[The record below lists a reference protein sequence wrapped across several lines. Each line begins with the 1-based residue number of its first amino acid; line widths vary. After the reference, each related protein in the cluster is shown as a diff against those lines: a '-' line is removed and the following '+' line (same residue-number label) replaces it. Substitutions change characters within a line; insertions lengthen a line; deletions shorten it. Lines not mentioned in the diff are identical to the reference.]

1 MDTAEMLR
9 GCEEKFFQVSVR
21 KNAEAVSAMLADG
34 FQEFGGS
41 GRVYSKDQV
50 IAALQSEHS
59 LQITMEKFQAR
70 LLTDEVALVTYRARK
85 KDQEESTTE
94 SLRSSIWIFQSGEWR
109 MIFHQGT
116 RAPTALTK

>member
-70 LLTDEVALVTYRARK
+70 LLTDEVALITYRSRRR
-85 KDQEESTTE
+85 DQVGSTTE

-109 MIFHQGT
+109 MVFHQGT
-116 RAPTALTK
+116 KTPAEPAK

>member
-34 FQEFGGS
+34 FQEFGSS

-70 LLTDEVALVTYRARK
+70 LLTDEVALITYRSRRR
-85 KDQEESTTE
+85 DQVGSTTE

-109 MIFHQGT
+109 MVFHQGT
-116 RAPTALTK
+116 KTPAEPAK